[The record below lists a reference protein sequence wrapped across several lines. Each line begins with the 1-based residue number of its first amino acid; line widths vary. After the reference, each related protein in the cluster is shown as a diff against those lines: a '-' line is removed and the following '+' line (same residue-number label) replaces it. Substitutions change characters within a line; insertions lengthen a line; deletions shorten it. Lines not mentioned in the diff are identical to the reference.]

1 MFRNVDD
8 FLTGAFYSTPT
19 TIRHKRV
26 SDMNALKSEFVKY
39 PG

>member
-1 MFRNVDD
+1 MLRNIDD

-19 TIRHKRV
+19 TIRHERV
-26 SDMNALKSEFVKY
+26 TDRNALKSEFLEY